1 MDTTNQ
7 VLQRLVAGVEC
18 AGMRAPLAL
27 ILDMLSPI
35 DVVSSQLARFS
46 LPFLGG
52 TRAEAYVSALGDP
65 DAWRELRRL
74 LDTPAD
80 DKG

>member
-1 MDTTNQ
+1 MDDHTRQ
-7 VLQRLVAGVEC
+7 VLQRLVSGVDR
-18 AGMRAPLAL
+18 AGMRAPIGL

-35 DVVSSQLARFS
+35 DVLSSQLARFS

-52 TRAEAYVSALGDP
+52 TRAETYALVLGEP

-74 LDTPAD
+74 LDTRSQP
-80 DKG
+80 